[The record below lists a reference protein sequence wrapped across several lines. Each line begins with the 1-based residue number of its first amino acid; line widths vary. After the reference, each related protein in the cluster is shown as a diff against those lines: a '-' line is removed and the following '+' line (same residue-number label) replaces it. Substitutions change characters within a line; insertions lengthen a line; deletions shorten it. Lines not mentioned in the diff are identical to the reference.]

1 VKIRIL
7 ERYAL
12 SEIPSA
18 SGLEILGDYHYV
30 LSDDSPFLFCIDEK
44 GQSKFRL
51 RIKDSFEMRN
61 GRIPKKIKPD
71 FESLSQLRLQGQEH
85 LLLLGS
91 GSAPLRHFALLFNTA
106 LFTQTPIELEPLYA
120 HLQSHLQPG
129 SLNIEALAA
138 NETHLFFF
146 QRGNVS
152 GENTIF
158 RCLQSDFIAYIQN
171 IEQIPAFDI
180 FDFELP
186 TFEGVQA
193 GFSGAAWLPERGYLL
208 FAASL
213 EDTQDAIADGVVLGS
228 MIGLIDLDENAPRI
242 KQELLTEANGS
253 IYRGKVESVAYWRA
267 SGPDSFLAKAVTD
280 SDGGHSELLVL
291 EISYN

>member
-1 VKIRIL
+1 MKIRIL
-7 ERYAL
+7 EKYPL
-12 SEIPSA
+12 NDIPSA

-61 GRIPKKIKPD
+61 GRIPKKLKPD
-71 FESLSQLRLQGQEH
+71 FESLSALQLQGQDH

-91 GSAPLRHFALLFNTA
+91 GSAPLRHFGLLFNTA
-106 LFTQTPIELEPLYA
+106 LFTQTPIELEPLYT

-152 GENTIF
+152 GENIIF
-158 RCLQSDFIAYIQN
+158 RCLLNDFMAYIQD
-171 IEQIPAFDI
+171 IERIPTFDI

-193 GFSGAAWLPERGYLL
+193 GFSGAAWLPQRGYLL

-213 EDTQDAIADGVVLGS
+213 EDTQDAIADGEVLGS

-242 KQELLTEANGS
+242 KQELLTEADGS
-253 IYRGKVESVAYWRA
+253 IYRGKVESVTYWREA
-267 SGPDSFLAKAVTD
+267 SADTFLVKAVTD

-291 EISYN
+291 EVSYN